1 MEKLFLLLCSSFY
14 CVVAAVYVSFFIP
27 LSIVLT
33 PLPTLQVPQAAVDPN
48 DPFGGIGVK
57 PVQRQTEPLKK
68 PPKWLR
74 RPCAANFGVR
84 PSVCLSVHAYT
95 HTYIRMYVRSIYM
108 FVPSRTAHIR
118 STSSSKCIRTYMF
131 DGSYVQDLYYTYVQY
146 L

>member
-1 MEKLFLLLCSSFY
+1 MGTGGEGIGHGWVGRDACAAKVRWRNCFCCYVCSSFH
-14 CVVAAVYVSFFIP
+14 CIVAAVYVSSFIP
-27 LSIVLT
+27 LSIILT

-84 PSVCLSVHAYT
+84 PSVCLSVRVYT
-95 HTYIRMYVRSIYM
+95 HTHRMYIVFTYVS
-108 FVPSRTAHIR
+108 VPSRTAHIR
-118 STSSSKCIRTYMF
+118 STST
-131 DGSYVQDLYYTYVQY
+131 
-146 L
+146 